1 MPKVRLAG
9 TVNGENDPNREIRAR
24 LLYRLFSKGWDIYNS
39 NGDQHISLSNIERK
53 IIESDAF
60 VFTPGATLE
69 DMFKA
74 ISIFVGYQT
83 LDQYLV
89 RKPTVLLNSDGSW
102 DPLFAL
108 LKHLNHMGTVRQD
121 HRDYLLLAE
130 SPGAVLGLLDA
141 SRRDGVPTVD
151 RTRVGPSTVLSFETP
166 LPVGHAGNVCVFCS
180 ASIADPAYLADGY
193 EFGKLLAEGRLGCVS
208 GAGRTGIMGEVVR
221 GSVEAGGWTG
231 GSNVPHIIELEG
243 LPNGL
248 SSFWLRDD
256 IYTRMDVMIRNS
268 DAFVIFPGG
277 SGTVQE
283 MFALMIFKHQQ
294 NPSMEGKPVVVF
306 NRRDADGNAFWD
318 PLIVLMRTWCFN
330 GEFVVVEEL
339 AELIPTVKRL
349 TAAQTV
355 AAR

>member
-9 TVNGENDPNREIRAR
+9 TVIGENDPNREIRAR

-74 ISIFVGYQT
+74 VSIFVGYQT
-83 LDQYLV
+83 LDAHLLA
-89 RKPTVLLNSDGSW
+89 KPTVLLNSDGSW

-108 LKHLNHMGTVRQD
+108 LTHLNRLGTVRQD
-121 HRDYLLLAE
+121 HHDYLLLAD
-130 SPGAVLGLLDA
+130 SPGEVLALLDA
-141 SRRDGVPTVD
+141 SRRDGVPPVQ
-151 RTRVGPSTVLSFETP
+151 RRRIGPSSVQSFDTP

-180 ASIADPAYLADGY
+180 ASITDPAYLADGY
-193 EFGKLLAEGRLGCVS
+193 EFGKQLAQDKLGCVS
-208 GAGRTGIMGEVVR
+208 GAGSSGIMGEVVR

-243 LPNGL
+243 LPSGL
-248 SSFWLRDD
+248 SSFWLEDD
-256 IYTRMDVMIRNS
+256 IYTRMDVMIRKS

-283 MFALMIFKHQQ
+283 MIALMIFKDQR
-294 NPSMEGKPVVVF
+294 NPLMEGKPVVVF
-306 NRRDADGNAFWD
+306 NRRDADGNGFWD

-339 AELIPTVKRL
+339 ALLIPTLKRL
-349 TAAQTV
+349 AAAKTMK
-355 AAR
+355 AS